1 LYPFLE
7 RRVLSGAA
15 AIVCNSRYLERTLG
29 AAHPDLRR
37 RMTTVYNGIDHE
49 RYSSGRAV
57 GIQGVPLGHPTLL
70 SVTTWNLEQKTEGG
84 RLLIDAMGTI
94 IEKHPAARLVVAVL
108 AQHRRYA
115 QAIETYL
122 AERPWRDAVTI
133 VYNRPDVH
141 DLLARA
147 EMFVYASGLDS
158 LPRALL
164 EAHVAGLPIVTTSA
178 AGCAEVVEDGI
189 TGFVV
194 DPEPSDIAARVLT
207 LLEDAGMRRRFGAR
221 GRQRVRDIFS
231 WDRMADGYAE
241 VLHRALAGA
250 SPDGSS

>member
-1 LYPFLE
+1 
-7 RRVLSGAA
+7 
-15 AIVCNSRYLERTLG
+15 
-29 AAHPDLRR
+29 
-37 RMTTVYNGIDHE
+37 
-49 RYSSGRAV
+49 
-57 GIQGVPLGHPTLL
+57 
-70 SVTTWNLEQKTEGG
+70 
-84 RLLIDAMGTI
+84 
-94 IEKHPAARLVVAVL
+94 
-108 AQHRRYA
+108 
-115 QAIETYL
+115 
-122 AERPWRDAVTI
+122 
-133 VYNRPDVH
+133 
-141 DLLARA
+141 
-147 EMFVYASGLDS
+147 MFVYASGLDS